1 MHVREQVAPQALYLA
16 DTFPLPVCKRVC
28 MKRCQKVKREAYLGY
43 CEAKWEGFFGYKLYW
58 WCNADGVPII
68 FTRCFAHRLSV
79 R

>member
-1 MHVREQVAPQALYLA
+1 
-16 DTFPLPVCKRVC
+16 

-68 FTRCFAHRLSV
+68 FTRCFAHHLSV